1 MYQKKLN
8 WQLTSWG
15 WAGPSSARLELSLET
30 SSLNWVIV
38 QLISNWDN
46 AHHLWVTWIVLVL
59 VGYRSFEKVKEQFK
73 RGSGQ
78 VILLH
83 VQYLFLWNRFLVKLG
98 FIWHTLIMIKECDLV
113 KLIKGIL
120 FFLSHKLRL
129 GCVGINGMIGL
140 SVKLKRFSGFVS
152 GPTWQ

>member
-1 MYQKKLN
+1 MHVLQPICKCVSNILDKQTQVLSYILIMYQ
-8 WQLTSWG
+8 TSWG

-59 VGYRSFEKVKEQFK
+59 VGYKIFKKVKEQFK

-83 VQYLFLWNRFLVKLG
+83 VQYMFLWNRFLVKLG

-113 KLIKGIL
+113 KIMSSSPSLWDGI
-120 FFLSHKLRL
+120 
-129 GCVGINGMIGL
+129 V
-140 SVKLKRFSGFVS
+140 
-152 GPTWQ
+152 W